1 MGEKTYKNM
10 SNGQIAVS
18 LASKTCFE
26 NGFSRIG
33 AFFSLKFHIQFTFS
47 ILRLDFQRCIMIA

>member
-1 MGEKTYKNM
+1 M